1 MGMNE
6 AIANVKED
14 WELYE
19 SQFNP
24 FVRQGYKMVMGIAY
38 CFTFIFVNNFNVC
51 RQKLSDTFWYI
62 LPLFCGVVINL
73 ISGSRGDMIRML
85 LLFCLLIISANG
97 KLLIGEFNHLSK
109 LLR

>member
-85 LLFCLLIISANG
+85 LLFCLLIISAMA
-97 KLLIGEFNHLSK
+97 SY
-109 LLR
+109 